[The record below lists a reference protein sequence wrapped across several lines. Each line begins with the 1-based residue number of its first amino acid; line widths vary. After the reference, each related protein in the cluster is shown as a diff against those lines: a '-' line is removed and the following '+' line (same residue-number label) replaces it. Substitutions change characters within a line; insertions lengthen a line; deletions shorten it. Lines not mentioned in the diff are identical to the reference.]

1 MDTVLVDLPLDQI
14 KKALRQLP
22 PQEKMALWRLL
33 DEDIDRPAIARR
45 FASSINTLRKTYAH
59 ISEEEVM
66 SDAVKATRQVRRARH
81 AKSRS

>member
-1 MDTVLVDLPLDQI
+1 MSTVQLDLPFAQI

-22 PQEKMALWRLL
+22 SQEKMELWRLL
-33 DEDIDRPAIARR
+33 DVDLDRSAIALR
-45 FASSINTLRKTYAH
+45 FTSAVNTLRKAYAH

-66 SDAVKATRQVRRARH
+66 KEAIKATRQVRRARH